1 MKKGNIENETSSEE
15 DEEDDSEAKSEE
27 SETPSEKMRFEEE
40 FKKFLRTPEGI
51 AAVLVSEYI
60 KPSSVRSSFRF
71 LARAREIRATNRKKS
86 RKGIFEI

>member
-1 MKKGNIENETSSEE
+1 MKKGKIENETSSEEE

-27 SETPSEKMRFEEE
+27 SDTPSEKMRFEEE

-60 KPSSVRSSFRF
+60 KQFSSVFIISLLSTSKRD
-71 LARAREIRATNRKKS
+71 
-86 RKGIFEI
+86 